1 MNRILQTFTCCST
14 LPSFLCC
21 RLGDSGWIWTNEMW
35 AELKADTT
43 MPALKCICM
52 HTSCHSCPV
61 AGPGKANDEDGVTE
75 NTKSPEPSVT
85 TGNNWTLKINLYT
98 RKPLRF
104 WCSLGPQQSLSIPNS
119 DDDDQVCH
127 GCSNICSSFCVLRKF
142 IVYLGKQIMCLLTVG
157 KV

>member
-1 MNRILQTFTCCST
+1 MLLHIAQLPLLST
-14 LPSFLCC
+14 WGLWLNLDQWDVSRAKGRHHHACPEMYLYAHLLSFLPCC
-21 RLGDSGWIWTNEMW
+21 GTWESKRWRWCYRKYKESR
-35 AELKADTT
+35 
-43 MPALKCICM
+43 ALSYYWKQ
-52 HTSCHSCPV
+52 H
-61 AGPGKANDEDGVTE
+61 
-75 NTKSPEPSVT
+75 
-85 TGNNWTLKINLYT
+85 WTLKINLCT

-104 WCSLGPQQSLSIPNS
+104 WCSLGPHQSLSIPNS